1 LGKEGGNTMIP
12 ATQEPIAN
20 HGRVLIVDDDRAMCQ
35 LLIDLLREEGYETD
49 VAYEGETALQKSRQ
63 SYFDLTITDL
73 MMPKMRGVELVQRLR
88 EIDNGA
94 LVLLITGFGTIESA
108 VEAMRAGAFHYVT
121 KPFRNEEILIQI
133 KRALEQKRLE
143 QEVQRLRT
151 EVRAHH
157 RFQNI
162 IGQSVA
168 MQKILET
175 VAQVSDLPANILIE
189 GESGTGKE
197 LIARAI
203 HANSSRAS
211 GPFIAVNCAAIP
223 ETLLESELFG
233 YVRGAFTDA
242 RKDRSGLFREA
253 NGGTL
258 FLDEIG
264 ELPVTLQTKLLRVL
278 EDKEVRPLGANQG
291 EKDDT
296 RVLSASNRNLEEL
309 VRSDK
314 FRQDLY
320 YRLNVIRIELPPLR
334 HRGDDVPLLVRHFVE
349 KFAAGAKHQVDG
361 IDAEAL
367 AALKN
372 YDWPGNI
379 RELEHMIER
388 AVLLGKGSRIGL
400 QDLPANVVADGESSV
415 VLAQALT
422 RQLTLRDLE
431 REYVAKVLDATN
443 GNKTEAAK
451 ILGVDRTTLYR
462 KLEEYKLKDDQ

>member
-1 LGKEGGNTMIP
+1 MG
-12 ATQEPIAN
+12 
-20 HGRVLIVDDDRAMCQ
+20 H
-35 LLIDLLREEGYETD
+35 
-49 VAYEGETALQKSRQ
+49 TALVAASGAAGLATLKERGDVD
-63 SYFDLTITDL
+63 FVITDL
-73 MMPKMRGVELVQRLR
+73 TMEGMDGVEVLR
-88 EIDNGA
+88 QVAAFDPDAVTMI
-94 LVLLITGFGTIESA
+94 ITAFGTIESA

-121 KPFRNEEILIQI
+121 KPFHNEEILIQV

-143 QEVQRLRT
+143 QELQRLRT
-151 EVRAHH
+151 EVRAHN

-162 IGQSVA
+162 IGQSA
-168 MQKILET
+168 TMQKILET
-175 VAQVSDLPANILIE
+175 VAQVSDLPANTLIE

-253 NGGTL
+253 NGGML
-258 FLDEIG
+258 FLDEIS
-264 ELPVTLQTKLLRVL
+264 ELPMTLQSKLLRVL

-291 EKDDT
+291 EKVDT
-296 RVLSASNRNLEEL
+296 RVLSASNRNLEDL

-320 YRLNVIRIELPPLR
+320 YRLNVIRIELPALR
-334 HRGDDVPLLVRHFVE
+334 HRRDDVPLLVQHFIA
-349 KFAAGAKHQVDG
+349 KFAAGTKRQLDG
-361 IDAEAL
+361 IEPEAMEAL
-367 AALKN
+367 RS

-379 RELEHMIER
+379 RELEHTIER

-400 QDLPANVVADGESSV
+400 EDLPPNLVANGQSSI
-415 VLAQALT
+415 VLTQALT
-422 RQLTLRDLE
+422 TQLTLRDLE

-462 KLEEYKLKDDQ
+462 KLEEYKLKDEQ

>member
-1 LGKEGGNTMIP
+1 MIP
-12 ATQEPIAN
+12 AAQEPVAKE
-20 HGRVLIVDDDRAMCQ
+20 GRVLIVDDDRAMCQ

-49 VAYEGETALQKSRQ
+49 VAHDGETALQKSRQ
-63 SYFDLTITDL
+63 CRFDLTITDL
-73 MMPKMRGVELVQRLR
+73 MMPKMRGIDLVRRLR
-88 EIDNGA
+88 EIDSNA
-94 LVLLITGFGTIESA
+94 LVLLITAFGTIESA

-121 KPFRNEEILIQI
+121 KPFHNEEILIQV

-143 QEVQRLRT
+143 QELQRLRT
-151 EVRAHH
+151 EVKAHN

-162 IGQSVA
+162 IGQSAA

-203 HANSSRAS
+203 HTNSSRAS
-211 GPFIAVNCAAIP
+211 GPFVAVNCAAIP
-223 ETLLESELFG
+223 EALLESELFG

-253 NGGTL
+253 NGGML
-258 FLDEIG
+258 FLDEIS
-264 ELPVTLQTKLLRVL
+264 ELPMTLQTKLLRVL
-278 EDKEVRPLGANQG
+278 EDKEIRPLGANQG
-291 EKDDT
+291 EKVDT

-334 HRGDDVPLLVRHFVE
+334 ERGDDVPILLQHFVE
-349 KFAAGAKHQVDG
+349 KFAAGAKRQVDG
-361 IDAEAL
+361 IEPEAL

-379 RELEHMIER
+379 RELEHAIER
-388 AVLLGKGSRIGL
+388 AVFLGKGSRIGL
-400 QDLPANVVADGESSV
+400 EDLPPNVVANGQSSV
-415 VLAQALT
+415 VLAQALR

-431 REYVAKVLDATN
+431 QEYVAKVLEATN

-462 KLEEYKLKDDQ
+462 KLEEYKLKDEE

>member
-1 LGKEGGNTMIP
+1 MTASAETRRHLRLLLVEDDENDADLVRFELERGG
-12 ATQEPIAN
+12 
-20 HGRVLIVDDDRAMCQ
+20 
-35 LLIDLLREEGYETD
+35 
-49 VAYEGETALQKSRQ
+49 
-63 SYFDLTITDL
+63 FDLDCERVDNEPSLSRALEHEWDVIISDFAMPGFSGLRAFDL
-73 MMPKMRGVELVQRLR
+73 YRARGSQTPFIFVS
-88 EIDNGA
+88 GA
-94 LVLLITGFGTIESA
+94 LGEDRA

-121 KPFRNEEILIQI
+121 KPFHNEEILIQV

-143 QEVQRLRT
+143 QELQRLRT
-151 EVRAHH
+151 EVRAHN

-162 IGQSVA
+162 IGQSA
-168 MQKILET
+168 TMQKILET

-203 HANSSRAS
+203 HSNSSRAS

-253 NGGTL
+253 NGGML
-258 FLDEIG
+258 FLDEIS
-264 ELPVTLQTKLLRVL
+264 ELPITLQSKLLRVL
-278 EDKEVRPLGANQG
+278 EDKEIRPLGANQG
-291 EKDDT
+291 EKVDT

-400 QDLPANVVADGESSV
+400 QDLPANVVGDGESSV